1 MLESFLSL
9 CKFFQY
15 VGAAILFGSSLL
27 LLYSFSVPLA
37 AVDGGLRW
45 SKQLLLAAVFAL
57 VVATLFGFV
66 LQTIGLAGSLESAMK
81 PEVLN
86 AALWG
91 MDFGKSSVARALL
104 AVLALPVLIFL
115 PLEKRLLWI
124 CMGLGALICVT
135 FAWMGHGAATEGTG
149 GGVHLVGDIAHI
161 LAAAGWIGALVIF
174 SILLTRPASLQMR
187 QAIYASLASFSG
199 VGTALVAVIIGSG
212 LINSFF
218 LVGWNIEKI
227 GATRY
232 GQVLA
237 GKLVIFLAMLALAA
251 VNRFRLAPALAT
263 ALRDPAASSRVLI
276 ELRRSIVTET
286 AAAATIIALVSWLGM
301 LAPSAAQ

>member
-1 MLESFLSL
+1 MLEALLSL

-15 VGAAILFGSSLL
+15 VGAAILFGSPLL

-37 AVDGGLRW
+37 ATGGSLRW
-45 SKQLLLAAVFAL
+45 SKQLLLTAAFVL
-57 VVATLFGFV
+57 LVATLLGFV
-66 LQTIGLAGSLESAMK
+66 LQTIGLVGSLESAMK
-81 PEVLN
+81 PENLN
-86 AALWG
+86 AALWA

-104 AVLALPVLIFL
+104 AVLAFLAIILL

-124 CMGLGALICVT
+124 CMSLGALICVS

-149 GGVHLVGDIAHI
+149 GIVHLVGDIAHI
-161 LAAAGWIGALVIF
+161 LAAAAWIGALVIF
-174 SILLTRPASLQMR
+174 SILLARPASLQM
-187 QAIYASLASFSG
+187 QQTLYTSLASFSG

-212 LINSFF
+212 LINGFF
-218 LVGWNIEKI
+218 LVGWNIGKM

-237 GKLVIFLAMLALAA
+237 GKLVIFLVMLALAA

-263 ALRDPAASSRVLI
+263 ALQDSATSSRVLI
-276 ELRRSIVTET
+276 ELRRSILTET

-301 LAPSAAQ
+301 LAPSTVQ

>member
-1 MLESFLSL
+1 
-9 CKFFQY
+9 
-15 VGAAILFGSSLL
+15 
-27 LLYSFSVPLA
+27 
-37 AVDGGLRW
+37 
-45 SKQLLLAAVFAL
+45 
-57 VVATLFGFV
+57 
-66 LQTIGLAGSLESAMK
+66 MK
-81 PEVLN
+81 PEILN
-86 AALWG
+86 AALLG

-104 AVLALPVLIFL
+104 AVLAFLAIILL

-124 CMGLGALICVT
+124 CMILGALICVS
-135 FAWMGHGAATEGTG
+135 FAWMGHGAATEGMG
-149 GGVHLVGDIAHI
+149 GVVHLVGDIAHI

-174 SILLTRPASLQMR
+174 SILLIRPASQQMR
-187 QAIYASLASFSG
+187 QALYTSLASFSG
-199 VGTALVAVIIGSG
+199 IGTVLVAVVVGSG

-237 GKLVIFLAMLALAA
+237 GKLIIFLAMLVLAA
-251 VNRFRLAPALAT
+251 INRFRLAPALAT
-263 ALRDPAASSRVLI
+263 ALRDPAISSRALT

-301 LAPSAAQ
+301 LAPSTVQ